1 MVVGWIDVVVFISP
15 VAKTKLVFD
24 ITNESRMYG
33 YIKLMLNDIFL
44 FEWISCFMFYIQ
56 LLFSLCTNEK
66 VATFSFECS
75 HIFVWSWNRKMISKK

>member
-1 MVVGWIDVVVFISP
+1 MNRCCGFYSP

-56 LLFSLCTNEK
+56 LLLSVQMKKWQHFHLNA
-66 VATFSFECS
+66 ATFLYGHE
-75 HIFVWSWNRKMISKK
+75 IEK